1 MAKYKIWDRETD
13 LVTPIGEVLTPEQ
26 VFARY
31 PASSLADMKY
41 IICDAPI
48 SMGVF
53 MEFEATKEHYKHLG
67 VPITDDMTDQE
78 VLDAITEFEQTPP
91 PDPGPTAEERI
102 AASLEFQSMMML
114 PQEGE

>member
-1 MAKYKIWDRETD
+1 MKYKIWDREET
-13 LVTPIGEVLTPEQ
+13 LVTPIGEVLTKEQ
-26 VFARY
+26 VFERY
-31 PASSLADMKY
+31 PASQLENMKY
-41 IICDAPI
+41 IICDSPVQL
-48 SMGVF
+48 GVF
-53 MEFEATKEHYKHLG
+53 MEFNATKEHYKEMG
-67 VPITDDMTDQE
+67 ANITDDMTDQE

>member
-1 MAKYKIWDRETD
+1 MPRYKIWDRETD

-53 MEFEATKEHYKHLG
+53 MEFEATKEHYKRLG

-78 VLDAITEFEQTPP
+78 VLDAISCWEENPP
-91 PDPGPTAEERI
+91 ESAPTAEERI
-102 AASLEFQSMMML
+102 AAMLEFQSMMML
-114 PQEGE
+114 PDND

>member
-1 MAKYKIWDRETD
+1 MPRYKIWDRETS

-31 PASSLADMKY
+31 PASRLPNMKY

-53 MEFEATKEHYKHLG
+53 MEFEATKEHYKRLG
-67 VPITDDMTDQE
+67 APITDDMTDQE
-78 VLDAITEFEQTPP
+78 VLDAISYWEENPP
-91 PDPGPTAEERI
+91 EPAPTAEERI
-102 AASLEFQSMMML
+102 AAMLEFQSMMML
-114 PQEGE
+114 PDNE